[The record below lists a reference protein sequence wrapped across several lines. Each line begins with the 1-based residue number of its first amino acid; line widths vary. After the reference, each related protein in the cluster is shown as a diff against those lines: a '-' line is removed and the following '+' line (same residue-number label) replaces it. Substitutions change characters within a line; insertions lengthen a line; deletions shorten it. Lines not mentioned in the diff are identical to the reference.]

1 MEKDSTEDKL
11 DKVDSYLTKFGNIMY
26 KHWGK
31 LLFLGLCWII
41 YWVFT
46 QPEPVDGQDYLY
58 YPAETYDSTDYLGN
72 QEMVE
77 QMQEYGEDAVPV
89 EDSIY

>member
-11 DKVDSYLTKFGNIMY
+11 DKVDSYLTKFGIIMK

-31 LLFLGLCWII
+31 LLFLGLCWIV
-41 YWVFT
+41 YWIFT
-46 QPEPVDGQDYLY
+46 QPPVEAPEPTPDYVAE
-58 YPAETYDSTDYLGN
+58 PAPEEYLGN
-72 QEMVE
+72 PAVVE
-77 QMQEYGEDAVPV
+77 QMQEYGEDTTPV